1 MKRVETNLT
10 LLLTLL
16 LANVAVFAGDSSSD
30 APRGYS
36 ASPAYWNWVDSMNF
50 PAVQSEPAKA
60 ARPFTANDGYW
71 VWMDSMKF
79 SPVTAPQTVGRPYTA
94 NDAYW
99 AWVDGMQFGGEG
111 NWVGTKAKAP
121 AAPLKK

>member
-16 LANVAVFAGDSSSD
+16 LANVAVFAGDSNSD
-30 APRGYS
+30 TPRAYS
-36 ASPAYWNWVDSMNF
+36 ASPAYWNGVDSMNF
-50 PAVQSEPAKA
+50 SAEQAEPAKA

-79 SPVTAPQTVGRPYTA
+79 SPVTAPQTAARPYTA

-111 NWVGTKAKAP
+111 SWVGTKAKAP
-121 AAPLKK
+121 AGSPKQ